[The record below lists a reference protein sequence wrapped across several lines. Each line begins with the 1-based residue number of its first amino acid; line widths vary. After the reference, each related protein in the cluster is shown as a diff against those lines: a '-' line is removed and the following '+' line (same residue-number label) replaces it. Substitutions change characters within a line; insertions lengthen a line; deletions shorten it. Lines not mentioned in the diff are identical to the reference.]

1 MFVNP
6 DLLNQVGPLFLKA
19 AIGLVFTGLLGVFM
33 WPFRKARKEWI
44 ALKNEQSSFHAEL
57 VTQRTNCLTTL
68 QTQGDRQI
76 ELLGTMSA
84 TLTGMALSQAE
95 MTEYCK
101 ANSGL
106 GCGPRLRR
114 RTAKK

>member
-19 AIGLVFTGLLGVFM
+19 AIGLVFTGLLGVIM
-33 WPFRKARKEWI
+33 WPFRRARKEWT
-44 ALKNEQSSFHAEL
+44 ALKEDQASIHAEL
-57 VTQRTNCLTTL
+57 VQQRTNCLTTL

-76 ELLGTMSA
+76 ELLGEVSK

-95 MTEYCK
+95 MTGYCK
-101 ANSGL
+101 ANT
-106 GCGPRLRR
+106 GCGPMRR
-114 RTAKK
+114 RRATKK

>member
-6 DLLNQVGPLFLKA
+6 DVLNQVGPLLLKA
-19 AIGLVFTGLLGVFM
+19 AAGLAITGLIGALM
-33 WPFRKARKEWI
+33 WPFRAARKEWK
-44 ALKNEQSSFHAEL
+44 ALKEEQASIHAEL

-76 ELLGTMSA
+76 ELLGKVA
-84 TLTGMALSQAE
+84 DTLTGMALSQAE
-95 MTEYCK
+95 MTGYCK
-101 ANSGL
+101 ANTS
-106 GCGPRLRR
+106 CAPRLRR